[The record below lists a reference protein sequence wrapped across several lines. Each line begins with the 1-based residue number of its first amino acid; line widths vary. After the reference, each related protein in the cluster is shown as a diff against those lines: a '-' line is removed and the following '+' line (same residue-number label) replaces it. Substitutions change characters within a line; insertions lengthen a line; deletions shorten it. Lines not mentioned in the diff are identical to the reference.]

1 MSIQNLVRGAARRL
15 ARSWRKHPLVMGM
28 MMGLTLNMS
37 LIPAL
42 QPISAVAAPPAGQA
56 GQVEQADPM
65 VPIDDL
71 IATHKS
77 VWETLFESGWS
88 SDHWTYPLEK
98 EVTDLGDYSGA
109 NDFGEPFNFTVVSW
123 TPVDTG
129 SVDLPPD
136 QKAWASEHEYRSG
149 GVVGLLKTDR
159 GSVAVY
165 GTAVRVIL
173 DGVEHSRFL
182 LDGTTDADGPLFTA
196 GAEFQ
201 QILDRFEKEYEV
213 TRAELESQFEG
224 TRLRH
229 AMEYFE
235 LLEQAD
241 QIQYAAQQGADPA
254 CVAGCY
260 ATYNDAVAQANA
272 AYNIAVQNAAAGRDA
287 AIAAADAAKAAA
299 IAAANAAF
307 AAAKTAAD
315 NSLAIC
321 MGLAIAVQMGCRIAG
336 LGCGFFVLACQLVC
350 SAVFAASVAACIG
363 FHRAAI
369 TAATTTLTTAIAA
382 ANAAHAAAVA
392 AANATYNAALT
403 AASLT
408 LNNAINAAAAAL
420 RACLAGCG
428 APQPPIV
435 QPVAPVGEVRQQQVG
450 GGVVVH

>member
-1 MSIQNLVRGAARRL
+1 MSLKNMLSGAARRL

-37 LIPAL
+37 IIPAL
-42 QPISAVAAPPAGQA
+42 QPISAVHAAPVQQGGQA
-56 GQVEQADPM
+56 EMADPM

-88 SDHWTYPLEK
+88 SDNWTYPLEK
-98 EVTDLGDYSGA
+98 EVTELGDYIGV

-136 QKAWASEHEYRSG
+136 QKAWAAEHEYRSG
-149 GVVGLLKTDR
+149 VAVGLLKTDR

-173 DGVEHSRFL
+173 GGVEHSRFL
-182 LDGTTDADGPLFTA
+182 LDGVTDPNGPLFTA

-201 QILDRFEKEYEV
+201 QILDQFEKQYEV
-213 TRAELESQFEG
+213 TRADLESEFES
-224 TRLRH
+224 TRLQH
-229 AMEYFE
+229 EIEYFE
-235 LLEQAD
+235 LLDQAD
-241 QIQYAAQQGADPA
+241 QIQYAIQQGADPA
-254 CVAGCY
+254 CVAACY
-260 ATYNDAVAQANA
+260 AAYNDAVAQANA

-321 MGLAIAVQMGCRIAG
+321 MSLAIAVQLGCRIAG
-336 LGCGFFVLACQLVC
+336 LACGFFVLACQLVC

-363 FHRAAI
+363 FHSAAI
-369 TAATTTLTTAIAA
+369 TAANAALTAAIAA
-382 ANAAHAAAVA
+382 ANTTHAAAVA
-392 AANATYNAALT
+392 AANATYNAAVT

-435 QPVAPVGEVRQQQVG
+435 QPVGPVGVIRQQQVG
-450 GGVVVH
+450 GSVVIH